1 MKKLVFP
8 LLMVILKRMTQKL
21 AFSIIMMNLQIE
33 NHECLVHSLE
43 KKNTSLL
50 QIGNYHSL
58 LGNYYLSHE
67 AFFKIF
73 LYKILRNP
81 KWIFL

>member
-43 KKNTSLL
+43 KKT
-50 QIGNYHSL
+50 H
-58 LGNYYLSHE
+58 HC
-67 AFFKIF
+67 
-73 LYKILRNP
+73 YK
-81 KWIFL
+81 